1 MKKMIIIAGLLAASV
16 ASFETAQ
23 ASVKSAKAAK
33 AEKQAKAKAAAAKP
47 LAATKPPASKPA
59 VSKANVSRDIRFNGS
74 QVDGKYLSAGE
85 SIAEVESD
93 KEMAALIGI
102 RKNFHDRLN
111 EEKSKL
117 QANSSQTASSGKGQ

>member
-1 MKKMIIIAGLLAASV
+1 MKKMMIIAGLLAASL
-16 ASFETAQ
+16 TAN

-33 AEKQAKAKAAAAKP
+33 HSKAKAAATKAAAAKSSAEP
-47 LAATKPPASKPA
+47 KTATAAAAKK
-59 VSKANVSRDIRFNGS
+59 NVSRDISFSGS

-85 SIAEVESD
+85 SIAEVEGD
-93 KEMAALIGI
+93 KEMGALIGI

-111 EEKSKL
+111 EEKLKL

>member
-1 MKKMIIIAGLLAASV
+1 MNKMMIIVGLLAASL
-16 ASFETAQ
+16 TAN

-33 AEKQAKAKAAAAKP
+33 HTKAKAAATKAAAAKSSAEP
-47 LAATKPPASKPA
+47 KAAASGTAAK
-59 VSKANVSRDIRFNGS
+59 KNVSRDISFSGS

-85 SIAEVESD
+85 SIAEVEGD
-93 KEMAALIGI
+93 KEMGALIGI

-111 EEKSKL
+111 EEKLKL